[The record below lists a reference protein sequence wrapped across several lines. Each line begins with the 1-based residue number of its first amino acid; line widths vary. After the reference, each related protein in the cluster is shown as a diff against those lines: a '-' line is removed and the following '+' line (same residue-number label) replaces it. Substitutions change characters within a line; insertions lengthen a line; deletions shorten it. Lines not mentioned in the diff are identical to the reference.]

1 MSVRDATRRSV
12 NGVYGRLMEKLCPDR
27 VAEMAEKLGVSP
39 IAPDKR
45 VPSMALGSA
54 EVRPIDMASAYA
66 TLANLGEYHKPTFF
80 EKVDHRNGKA
90 VIGEPS
96 KPERRVSA
104 ALAWQV
110 NDILK
115 GVVTGGTGTAANIG
129 RPAAGKTGTNQAY
142 RDAWFVG
149 YTPQLAVAVWMGDP
163 KSQQSMYNVQGR
175 RVSGGSF
182 PAQVWHDF
190 MAVAMANQEV
200 LDWPKP
206 PEELQYTVLPPPP
219 KEDDKDKDKDDDG
232 DRRPGQGG
240 GNGGGNGGNN
250 GGGNGGGGNDE
261 ERPVPYLDYAA
272 SAPLRP
278 EALAA
283 MLPLLERPAANPSSQ
298 HGLGRA
304 ARAAVETAR
313 EQVAA
318 LVGAAPGEV
327 VFTSGGTEAD
337 NLAVKGTVLARA
349 PEARHLVCSAVEHH
363 AVLDAAAWAAADAGA
378 QFDLAP
384 VDGLGRVDTGRLGA
398 LLQPGRTALVAVMAA
413 NNEVGTG
420 QPVAAVAELA
430 HAAGA
435 VLLCDAVQAAGLP
448 GVDMAADGIDLLAL
462 ASHKLGGPT
471 GVGALVVRPGTTLRP
486 LVHGGGQERGLRSGT
501 LPAAA
506 LAGFGAAAAAALA
519 DRQTHRQH
527 TLAALRSRLLDRPA
541 NPHPDLEVN
550 GDRSAPDPGAGL
562 PGLLSV
568 RFPGRRAEDLL
579 LLLDRHG
586 VACSAGS
593 ACASGAVTPSHV
605 LVAMGR
611 DPAAARET
619 VRFSLG
625 HASTQATSTPP
636 WPRSPGRWRSSP
648 ARCPPRGCDRG

>member
-1 MSVRDATRRSV
+1 
-12 NGVYGRLMEKLCPDR
+12 
-27 VAEMAEKLGVSP
+27 
-39 IAPDKR
+39 
-45 VPSMALGSA
+45 
-54 EVRPIDMASAYA
+54 
-66 TLANLGEYHKPTFF
+66 
-80 EKVDHRNGKA
+80 
-90 VIGEPS
+90 
-96 KPERRVSA
+96 
-104 ALAWQV
+104 
-110 NDILK
+110 
-115 GVVTGGTGTAANIG
+115 
-129 RPAAGKTGTNQAY
+129 
-142 RDAWFVG
+142 
-149 YTPQLAVAVWMGDP
+149 
-163 KSQQSMYNVQGR
+163 
-175 RVSGGSF
+175 
-182 PAQVWHDF
+182 
-190 MAVAMANQEV
+190 
-200 LDWPKP
+200 
-206 PEELQYTVLPPPP
+206 
-219 KEDDKDKDKDDDG
+219 
-232 DRRPGQGG
+232 
-240 GNGGGNGGNN
+240 
-250 GGGNGGGGNDE
+250 
-261 ERPVPYLDYAA
+261 VPYLDYAA

-298 HGLGRA
+298 HTQGRA

-318 LVGAAPGEV
+318 LVGADPSEV

-363 AVLDAAAWAAADAGA
+363 AVLDAGAWAEADAGA
-378 QFDLAP
+378 QVDLAP
-384 VDGLGRVDTGRLGA
+384 VDNLGRVELDRLAA

-420 QPVAAVAELA
+420 QPVAGAAELA

-448 GVDMAADGIDLLAL
+448 GIDMAADGVDLLAL
-462 ASHKLGGPT
+462 AAHKLGGPT
-471 GVGALVVRPGTTLRP
+471 GVGALVVRRSTILRP

-506 LAGFGAAAAAALA
+506 LAGFGAAAAAALS
-519 DRQTHRQH
+519 DRQTGATT
-527 TLAALRSRLLDRPA
+527 TLTALRSRLLTGLRTLA
-541 NPHPDLEVN
+541 PDLERN
-550 GDRSAPDPGAGL
+550 GDPGPIGEDAPSPKATGERGPIGEDAPGPKATGEPGSAGRDGPAARLGGAATPRPSGLGL

-579 LLLDRHG
+579 LLLDRYG

-611 DPAAARET
+611 DPAEARET

-625 HASTQATSTPP
+625 HDSTEADVDTAVAAVARALAVLAPAEGRAGSTA
-636 WPRSPGRWRSSP
+636 RQGVGR
-648 ARCPPRGCDRG
+648 

>member
-1 MSVRDATRRSV
+1 M
-12 NGVYGRLMEKLCPDR
+12 
-27 VAEMAEKLGVSP
+27 
-39 IAPDKR
+39 
-45 VPSMALGSA
+45 
-54 EVRPIDMASAYA
+54 
-66 TLANLGEYHKPTFF
+66 
-80 EKVDHRNGKA
+80 
-90 VIGEPS
+90 
-96 KPERRVSA
+96 
-104 ALAWQV
+104 
-110 NDILK
+110 
-115 GVVTGGTGTAANIG
+115 
-129 RPAAGKTGTNQAY
+129 
-142 RDAWFVG
+142 
-149 YTPQLAVAVWMGDP
+149 
-163 KSQQSMYNVQGR
+163 
-175 RVSGGSF
+175 
-182 PAQVWHDF
+182 
-190 MAVAMANQEV
+190 
-200 LDWPKP
+200 
-206 PEELQYTVLPPPP
+206 
-219 KEDDKDKDKDDDG
+219 
-232 DRRPGQGG
+232 
-240 GNGGGNGGNN
+240 
-250 GGGNGGGGNDE
+250 
-261 ERPVPYLDYAA
+261 PYLDYAA

-298 HGLGRA
+298 HGQGRA

-318 LVGAAPGEV
+318 LIGAAPGDV

-337 NLAVKGTVLARA
+337 NLAVKGTVLTRP

-363 AVLDAAAWAAADAGA
+363 AVLDAAAWAEADAGA
-378 QFDLAP
+378 RTDLAP
-384 VDGLGRVDTGRLGA
+384 VDRLGRVDPDRLAA
-398 LLQPGRTALVAVMAA
+398 LLDPGRTALVAVMAA

-430 HAAGA
+430 HTAGA

-448 GVDMAADGIDLLAL
+448 GVDMTADGIDLLAL

-471 GVGALVVRPGTTLRP
+471 GVGALVVRPGTSLRP

-519 DRQTHRQH
+519 DRH
-527 TLAALRSRLLDRPA
+527 TGTTTTTLSTLRSHLLAGLRA
-541 NPHPDLEVN
+541 LAPDLEIN
-550 GDRSAPDPGAGL
+550 GDPGPEPGGAVNPDGSGDQGLVGRVAADLGADGRRHSLTPAAGL

-611 DPAAARET
+611 DPVAARET

-625 HASTQATSTPP
+625 HASTRAEVDAAVTAVGQALEVLAPADGSLDRRGSASVGPGEGSEDGRRTAPVRP
-636 WPRSPGRWRSSP
+636 GPGSPD
-648 ARCPPRGCDRG
+648 PPRVAAARPGVGG